1 MRVQVMNRSLSGKE
15 EGSSS
20 GVIAERKSLFKDLRL
35 EERTR
40 LEIDIDWWNVIS
52 TRCTDCDTS
61 VTLTEGVTGGVGS
74 PVLEYGVTDH
84 DT

>member
-1 MRVQVMNRSLSGKE
+1 MTTNIDLKLPCIIVNKNGIRMRVQVMNRSLSGKE

-40 LEIDIDWWNVIS
+40 LEIDID
-52 TRCTDCDTS
+52 
-61 VTLTEGVTGGVGS
+61 
-74 PVLEYGVTDH
+74 
-84 DT
+84 